1 MAGTEKR
8 IRLNKY
14 IALSGIYSRRQAD
27 KLIFNGFVKV
37 NETFIQDPSVNVD
50 PEADTILV
58 NDKKISIDKKIF
70 IKFYKPVNV
79 LSSYVSQGGKVN
91 LTCFPPFDKL
101 RLSYAGRLDYKSEG
115 LMFFC
120 NNGSLI
126 ERLLLPENH
135 IEKEYIVYVDKKFLI
150 KELLN
155 LQKGITIN
163 GIYYREC
170 SITDI
175 GSLAYKVILHEGKK
189 RQIRNMFKY
198 YSVNVLRL
206 IRVRIGKICLGDLK
220 PGQFKYLEKYELE
233 GIIKCIDLK

>member
-14 IALSGIYSRRQAD
+14 IAQSGIYSRRQAD

-37 NETFIQDPSVNVD
+37 NGKLIQDPSIRVDADVDIVQVNG
-50 PEADTILV
+50 
-58 NDKKISIDKKIF
+58 KKIDVSRKIY

-79 LSSYVSQGGKVN
+79 LSSYVSQGGKKN
-91 LTCFPPFDKL
+91 LTAFFPFNKL

-135 IEKEYIVYVDKKFLI
+135 IEKEYIIYADKKISDKDLWT
-150 KELLN
+150 
-155 LQKGITIN
+155 LQRGITIN
-163 GIYYREC
+163 GVHYKEC
-170 SITDI
+170 SITEI
-175 GSLAYKVILHEGKK
+175 GNLVYKVLLHEGKK

-198 YSVNVLRL
+198 CNVNILRL
-206 IRVRIGKICLGDLK
+206 IRVRIGSIHLNNLN
-220 PGQFKYLEKYELE
+220 PGEFKYLEKVELE
-233 GIIKCIDLK
+233 GIENV

>member
-79 LSSYVSQGGKVN
+79 LSSYKSQGGKKN
-91 LTCFPPFDKL
+91 LSDFKPFNKL
-101 RLSYAGRLDYKSEG
+101 RLPYAGRLDYNSEG

-120 NNGSLI
+120 NDGDLTQ
-126 ERLLLPENH
+126 RLLLPKNH
-135 IEKEYIVYVDKKFLI
+135 IEKEYKVYVDKELAKR
-150 KELLN
+150 ELLV
-155 LQKGITIN
+155 LQKGVSIN
-163 GIYYREC
+163 NKYYKRC
-170 SITDI
+170 SIDHV
-175 GSLAYKVILHEGKK
+175 GDLCYRVILHEGKK
-189 RQIRNMFKY
+189 RQIREMFKY
-198 YSVNVLRL
+198 FNINVLRL
-206 IRVRIGKICLGDLK
+206 IRTRIASIYLDDLK
-220 PGQFKYLEKYELE
+220 PGEYKYLTENELG
-233 GIIKCIDLK
+233 GITGV